1 MENMNTEI
9 TKKQKDEAISRIKK
23 LNLHPN
29 AVREFIEENKL
40 NLSER
45 GMLYWLDET
54 ELDMI
59 DEWQKETGNL
69 VYHVIKNNMEFG
81 LCYSLLYVSVSEDEW
96 EDDNYDLDDGY
107 PLVFVMNVD
116 DEFCSE
122 YGSIGIKPFMGGVI
136 RTA

>member
-1 MENMNTEI
+1 MENMDMDI
-9 TKKQKDEAISRIKK
+9 TSKQKDEAISRIKK

-45 GMLYWLDET
+45 GMLYWLGET
-54 ELDMI
+54 ELAMI
-59 DEWQKETGNL
+59 EEWQKETGNL
-69 VYHVIKNNMEFG
+69 AYHIIKNRLEFG
-81 LCYSLLYVSVSEDEW
+81 TCYSILYVSKYVDEW

-107 PLVFVMNVD
+107 PLAYVMNVD
-116 DEFCSE
+116 DEFSSE
-122 YGSIGIKPFMGGVI
+122 YGSIGIKSMFGGVI